1 MQRQRKNMSW
11 MTWVL
16 FVCLLWIYLV
26 SSGKNEGSK
35 SGKCWKNIFQKLR
48 QCLRK
53 SEKKHVVVADN
64 FRGFINAEKHWTRSE
79 GCIVFLPKNTTKT
92 GLCKRWP
99 QMVNRNGSSL
109 LLISKWHINKKF
121 HLCVLNGNESS
132 ALADSECVFKHTTT
146 EPCQTRCLDTET
158 ICDRERRYNENKCSK
173 LSLGVGGVYVINTST
188 TESNCLNCKN
198 RVEKPEEKVKINATL
213 KTEEGEKLDATQA
226 VDIMKKMADLV
237 YSISGSSAEL
247 TVGEEVTGILV
258 RETVPE
264 DVDEVSFAYASPND
278 SMSIVD
284 GADELAQY
292 SRSITVSKEAF
303 EKAVSLNVSMPFAAI
318 LRFNNLALDEKNST
332 VLGDEVLAIEMGTVI
347 TNLTD
352 KLNINFRNM
361 EYEGIPSCHSWN
373 GDGSRPNWTE
383 DGCLTIKNG
392 SNITCECSH
401 LTFFAILLTPL
412 NETISSSDLK
422 NLTIITQVGCG
433 LSMFFLSIAL
443 FMHFLLRRK
452 KASIAT
458 LILINLVSAM
468 FLLNLTFLI
477 NNFVAEMTS
486 SVGCKIMAALMH
498 YFMLA
503 TFTWFA
509 VQAFHLCLQLY
520 VGGKIVIRHYILKVS
535 ITSWGLPSVV
545 VIVLLIIGKYGEQV
559 ISTSDAEEDV
569 KMCWITDNDVH
580 FIVNIGYYALV
591 FLFTFSTFIVILSWL
606 FCLKRTSTAV
616 QVGSNGRS
624 IVVLLGLCCLLGIT
638 WGFAFFAYGALRI
651 PSYYIFTALNSFQGF
666 FLFIYYYNTSHS
678 AEVSRDVGVN
688 NSSASTTSTLKT
700 VLDSVKN
707 PYSNQPDKEIK
718 ED

>member
-1 MQRQRKNMSW
+1 
-11 MTWVL
+11 
-16 FVCLLWIYLV
+16 
-26 SSGKNEGSK
+26 
-35 SGKCWKNIFQKLR
+35 
-48 QCLRK
+48 
-53 SEKKHVVVADN
+53 
-64 FRGFINAEKHWTRSE
+64 
-79 GCIVFLPKNTTKT
+79 
-92 GLCKRWP
+92 
-99 QMVNRNGSSL
+99 MVNRSGSSL

-121 HLCVLNGNESS
+121 HLYVLNGKQCRNESS
-132 ALADSECVFKHTTT
+132 VLTDSECVFNHTTT
-146 EPCQTRCLDTET
+146 GPCQIRCLDTET
-158 ICDRERRYNENKCSK
+158 ICDRERYNENKCSE

-188 TESNCLNCKN
+188 TNINCLNCKN
-198 RVEKPEEKVKINATL
+198 PKKKPEEKVKINAMFN
-213 KTEEGEKLDATQA
+213 TEEGGQLDAA
-226 VDIMKKMADLV
+226 VAADVMKKMADLA
-237 YSISGSSAEL
+237 YFISGSSAEL
-247 TVGEEVTGILV
+247 TVGEGVTGILV

-284 GADELAQY
+284 GADALAQY
-292 SRSITVSKEAF
+292 SRSIKVSKEAF
-303 EKAVSLNVSMPFAAI
+303 EKAVSLNVSVPFAAI

-332 VLGDEVLAIEMGTVI
+332 VLGDEVLAIEMGKVI

-352 KLNINFRNM
+352 KLNINFRNV

-383 DGCLTIKNG
+383 DGCLTIING

-433 LSMFFLSIAL
+433 LSMFFLSITL

-458 LILINLVSAM
+458 VILINLVSAM

-477 NNFVAEMTS
+477 NNFVAEMMS

-498 YFMLA
+498 YSMLA

-520 VGGKIVIRHYILKVS
+520 VRGKIVIRHYILKVS

-580 FIVNIGYYALV
+580 FIVNIGYYVLV

-616 QVGSNGRS
+616 VGSNGRS

-678 AEVSRDVGVN
+678 AEVSCDVGVN

-707 PYSNQPDKEIK
+707 PYNNRPDKEIK
-718 ED
+718 KED